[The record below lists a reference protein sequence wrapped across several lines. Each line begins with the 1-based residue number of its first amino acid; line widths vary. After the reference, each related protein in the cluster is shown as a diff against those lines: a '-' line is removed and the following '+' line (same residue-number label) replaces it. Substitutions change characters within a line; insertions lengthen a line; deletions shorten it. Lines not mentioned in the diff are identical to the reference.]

1 MILLIIQTI
10 FLLAVAFVLG
20 AIAGYLLKR
29 YFGCPEQAD
38 TNSGIQDSAAAS
50 APASVMSSSDNSN
63 SSSVDAATTTNHGDN
78 KSDEKPS
85 NAQASGSTSSTE
97 ASPQEDVSKSSAG
110 DAKASIKSSQANKA
124 KPPVAKK
131 KASAAKKSTSP
142 TKSAAPSVVANKS
155 APVKKIT
162 AKSKTIAA
170 SNNGDD
176 LKLIKG
182 VGKLNEARLNDEG
195 VTTFSQVAA
204 WKKADIA
211 DFDEKLNFKGRIERE
226 EWVPQAKA
234 LAKAKPKAA
243 AAPKMASAMS
253 TPAKAAPAKAAAK
266 KSTATVAK
274 KPAPKK
280 ATPKAAPVKA
290 TPDDLKLIKG
300 VGKLIE
306 SKLAKEGITQYSQ
319 IAAWKKADIVDFDE
333 KLSFKGRI
341 ERDEWIS
348 QAKLLAKGGT
358 TEFSKRAAK
367 GEVPSSASKK

>member
-29 YFGCPEQAD
+29 YFGCPEQAETD
-38 TNSGIQDSAAAS
+38 SGTQNSAAAS

-63 SSSVDAATTTNHGDN
+63 SSRVDAATTTNHGDN

-85 NAQASGSTSSTE
+85 DAQASGSTSSTE
-97 ASPQEDVSKSSAG
+97 TSPQEDVSKSSAG

-131 KASAAKKSTSP
+131 KASAAKKTTSP
-142 TKSAAPSVVANKS
+142 TKPAAPSVVANKS
-155 APVKKIT
+155 APVKKTT

-170 SNNGDD
+170 SNDVDD

-234 LAKAKPKAA
+234 LVKAKPKA

-253 TPAKAAPAKAAAK
+253 VPAKAAPAKTAAK
-266 KSTATVAK
+266 KSTTAVTK

-319 IAAWKKADIVDFDE
+319 IAGWKKEDIVDFDE